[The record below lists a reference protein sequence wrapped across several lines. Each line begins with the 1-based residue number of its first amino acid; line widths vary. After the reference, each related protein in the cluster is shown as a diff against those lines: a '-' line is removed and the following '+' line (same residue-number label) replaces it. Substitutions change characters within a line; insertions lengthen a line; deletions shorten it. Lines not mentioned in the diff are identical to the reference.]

1 MTAQTVVSTLV
12 PAHPLPIQIR
22 PVTRLLKKP
31 VIEQS
36 STGMLNEMIK
46 EKLGED
52 YQLKTYFGDEVT
64 GMNEATVDD
73 LAECYMNV
81 FNESWGE
88 SWTHS
93 SAKSE
98 ITHSLRNDPDR
109 IPLISLLYKGD
120 AIIGFCWVLLM
131 NKAAMS
137 KEHDMPW
144 ELSESEKDSGM
155 TISNYWLTE
164 VVKKDRIMFIKELGV
179 LKEFRQVVS
188 PFLSIPIL
196 ERSAQMGYDVGFLWT
211 NVNSKAFKWGLG
223 VGYSP
228 VHFFITNNLLLM
240 YGSVQGSLKA
250 MRNVVEASFS
260 KQSQYYMINNINK
273 YLLKGEARNFK

>member
-1 MTAQTVVSTLV
+1 MTAQTVVSTV
-12 PAHPLPIQIR
+12 APAHPLPIQIR
-22 PVTRLLKKP
+22 PAKRLLKKP
-31 VIEQS
+31 LSEQS
-36 STGMLNEMIK
+36 STPMLNAMIK

-52 YQLKTYFGDEVT
+52 YQLKTFFGDEVAHI
-64 GMNEATVDD
+64 NEQTIDD

-98 ITHSLRNDPDR
+98 ISHSLRSDPER
-109 IPLISLLYKGD
+109 IPLISLLYKGEK
-120 AIIGFCWVLLM
+120 IIGFCWVLLM
-131 NKAAMS
+131 NKSAMS

-144 ELSESEKDSGM
+144 ELSDSEKTNGM
-155 TISNYWLTE
+155 SISHYWLTE

-273 YLLKGEARNFK
+273 YLLKGEARN

>member
-1 MTAQTVVSTLV
+1 MTAQTAFVSTI
-12 PAHPLPIQIR
+12 PSHPMPIAMR
-22 PVTRLLKKP
+22 KSKRFSKAP
-31 VIEQS
+31 EHS
-36 STGMLNEMIK
+36 STAALNSVLSD
-46 EKLGED
+46 KLGED
-52 YQLKTYFGDEVT
+52 YCLKTYFADEVLEMSEKT
-64 GMNEATVDD
+64 IND
-73 LAECYMNV
+73 LAQCYMTV

-88 SWTHS
+88 SWTLN
-93 SAKSE
+93 SARAE
-98 ITHSLRNDPDR
+98 ITHSLRADPER
-109 IPLISLLYKGD
+109 IPLISLLYKGEE
-120 AIIGFCWVLLM
+120 IIGFCWVLLM
-131 NKAAMS
+131 HKSAMS
-137 KEHDMPW
+137 MAHDMPW
-144 ELSESEKDSGM
+144 ELSDTEKGTGM
-155 TISNYWLTE
+155 TISDYWLTE

-179 LKEFRQVVS
+179 LKEYRQVVS

-223 VGYSP
+223 VGFSP

-273 YLLKGEARNFK
+273 YLLKGDARI

>member
-1 MTAQTVVSTLV
+1 MTAQTVVSTVV
-12 PAHPLPIQIR
+12 PSHPLPIQMR
-22 PVTRLLKKP
+22 QATRLLKKQ
-31 VIEQS
+31 VVEHS

>member
-1 MTAQTVVSTLV
+1 MTAQTVVSTVV
-12 PAHPLPIQIR
+12 PSHPLPVQMR
-22 PVTRLLKKP
+22 QSKRLLKTQ
-31 VIEQS
+31 VSNQS
-36 STGMLNEMIK
+36 STAMLNDMIK

-52 YQLKTYFGDEVT
+52 YQLKTYFGDEVAHIS
-64 GMNEATVDD
+64 EATIND
-73 LAECYMNV
+73 LAHCYMNV

-88 SWTHS
+88 SWTLS

-98 ITHSLRNDPDR
+98 ITHSLRSDPDR
-109 IPLISLLYKGD
+109 IPLISLLYKGE

-131 NKAAMS
+131 HKSAMS

-144 ELSESEKDSGM
+144 ELSDPEKTNGM
-155 TISNYWLTE
+155 SISHYWLSE

-273 YLLKGEARNFK
+273 YLLKGEARN

>member
-1 MTAQTVVSTLV
+1 MNIQSALSSVT
-12 PAHPLPIQIR
+12 PALHHPMPLR
-22 PVTRLLKKP
+22 PVKRLARGASSFS
-31 VIEQS
+31 S
-36 STGMLNEMIK
+36 STPMLNDILR
-46 EKLGED
+46 EKLGEE
-52 YQLKTYFGDEVT
+52 YRLETYFGDEVLQISA
-64 GMNEATVDD
+64 GTVDD
-73 LAECYMNV
+73 LAQCYMTV

-88 SWTHS
+88 SWTLG
-93 SAKSE
+93 SARAE
-98 ITHSLRNDPDR
+98 IMNSLRADPER
-109 IPLISLLYKGD
+109 IPLISLLYKD
-120 AIIGFCWVLLM
+120 DTIIGFCWVLLM
-131 NKAAMS
+131 HKTAMS

-144 ELSESEKDSGM
+144 ELSDGEKSTGM
-155 TISNYWLTE
+155 AISSYWLTE

-179 LKEFRQVVS
+179 LKEYRQVVS

-273 YLLKGEARNFK
+273 YLLKGEARI

>member
-1 MTAQTVVSTLV
+1 MTAQTAISTGV
-12 PAHPLPIQIR
+12 PSHPLPISMR
-22 PVTRLLKKP
+22 PAKRIVKAQPR
-31 VIEQS
+31 S
-36 STGMLNEMIK
+36 STPMLNVMLK
-46 EKLGED
+46 EKLGEE
-52 YQLKTYFGDEVT
+52 YQLKTYFGDEVLHIDEDT
-64 GMNEATVDD
+64 LND
-73 LAECYMNV
+73 LAHCYMTV

-88 SWTHS
+88 SWTIS

-98 ITHSLRNDPDR
+98 ISHSLRSDPER
-109 IPLISLLYKGD
+109 IPLISLLYRGK

-131 NKAAMS
+131 HKSAMS

-144 ELSESEKDSGM
+144 ELSDAEKVSGM
-155 TISNYWLTE
+155 TISEYWLSE

-179 LKEFRQVVS
+179 LKEYRQVVS

-196 ERSAQMGYDVGFLWT
+196 ERSANMGYDVGFLWT

-223 VGYSP
+223 VGFSP

-273 YLLKGEARNFK
+273 YLLKGEARN

>member
-1 MTAQTVVSTLV
+1 MTAQTALSTVVPTHS
-12 PAHPLPIQIR
+12 HPLPMR
-22 PVTRLLKKP
+22 TPKRLLKTQAPKHR
-31 VIEQS
+31 
-36 STGMLNEMIK
+36 STPMLNDMLK

-52 YQLKTYFGDEVT
+52 YELKTYFGDEVL
-64 GMNEATVDD
+64 NISESAIDD
-73 LAECYMNV
+73 LAQCYMTV

-98 ITHSLRNDPDR
+98 ITHSLRSDPER
-109 IPLISLLYKGD
+109 IPLISLLYKGESV
-120 AIIGFCWVLLM
+120 IGFCWALLM
-131 NKAAMS
+131 HNSAMS

-144 ELSESEKDSGM
+144 ELSDAEKTNGM
-155 TISNYWLTE
+155 EISKYWLGE

-188 PFLSIPIL
+188 PFLCIPIL
-196 ERSAQMGYDVGFLWT
+196 ERSVQMGYDVGFLWT
-211 NVNSKAFKWGLG
+211 NVNSGAFKWGLG

-240 YGSVQGSLKA
+240 YGSVRGSLRA
-250 MRNVVEASFS
+250 MRNVVEGSFS
-260 KQSQYYMINNINK
+260 KKSQYYMIKNINK
-273 YLLKGEARNFK
+273 YLLKGEARS

>member
-1 MTAQTVVSTLV
+1 MTVQTAISTVVTS
-12 PAHPLPIQIR
+12 HPLPITMRKAKRMVKVQPR
-22 PVTRLLKKP
+22 
-31 VIEQS
+31 S
-36 STGMLNEMIK
+36 STPMLNVMLK
-46 EKLGED
+46 EKLGEE
-52 YQLKTYFGDEVT
+52 YQLKTFFGDEVLT
-64 GMNEATVDD
+64 MNELTLND

-88 SWTHS
+88 SWTIS

-98 ITHSLRNDPDR
+98 ITNSLRNDPNR
-109 IPLISLLYKGD
+109 IPLISLLYKD
-120 AIIGFCWVLLM
+120 DKIIGFCWVLLM
-131 NKAAMS
+131 NQRAMS
-137 KEHDMPW
+137 KELDMPW
-144 ELSESEKDSGM
+144 ELSDPEKESGM
-155 TISNYWLTE
+155 TISKYWLSE

-179 LKEFRQVVS
+179 LKEYRQVVS

-196 ERSAQMGYDVGFLWT
+196 ERSANMGYDVGFLWT

-273 YLLKGEARNFK
+273 YLLKGEARN

>member
-1 MTAQTVVSTLV
+1 MTVQSVIHAVT
-12 PAHPLPIQIR
+12 PNHPLPIALRNAARQR
-22 PVTRLLKKP
+22 PSPLR
-31 VIEQS
+31 S
-36 STGMLNEMIK
+36 STPMLNQMLR
-46 EKLGED
+46 EKLGEE
-52 YQLKTYFGDEVT
+52 YRLQTYFGEEVLQISD
-64 GMNEATVDD
+64 ATLND
-73 LAECYMNV
+73 LAQCYMTV

-88 SWTHS
+88 SWTLS
-93 SAKSE
+93 SARAE
-98 ITHSLRNDPDR
+98 ITHSLRDDPER

-120 AIIGFCWVLLM
+120 LIIGFCWVLLM
-131 NKAAMS
+131 HKNAMS
-137 KEHDMPW
+137 KAHDMPW
-144 ELSESEKDSGM
+144 ELSGAEKSTGM
-155 TISNYWLTE
+155 SISHYWLSE

-179 LKEFRQVVS
+179 LKEYRQVVS

-196 ERSAQMGYDVGFLWT
+196 ERSSQWGYDVGFLWT

-250 MRNVVEASFS
+250 MRNVVEESFS

-273 YLLKGEARNFK
+273 YLLKGEARN

>member
-1 MTAQTVVSTLV
+1 
-12 PAHPLPIQIR
+12 
-22 PVTRLLKKP
+22 
-31 VIEQS
+31 
-36 STGMLNEMIK
+36 
-46 EKLGED
+46 
-52 YQLKTYFGDEVT
+52 
-64 GMNEATVDD
+64 
-73 LAECYMNV
+73 
-81 FNESWGE
+81 
-88 SWTHS
+88 
-93 SAKSE
+93 
-98 ITHSLRNDPDR
+98 
-109 IPLISLLYKGD
+109 
-120 AIIGFCWVLLM
+120 
-131 NKAAMS
+131 MS

>member
-73 LAECYMNV
+73 LAQCYMNV

>member
-1 MTAQTVVSTLV
+1 MTAQTAISTVVTS
-12 PAHPLPIQIR
+12 HPLPIMR
-22 PVTRLLKKP
+22 PAKRIAKP
-31 VIEQS
+31 QPRS
-36 STGMLNEMIK
+36 STQMLNVTLK

-52 YQLKTYFGDEVT
+52 YQLKTYFGEEVLNIDEDT
-64 GMNEATVDD
+64 LND
-73 LAECYMNV
+73 LAQCYMTV

-88 SWTHS
+88 SWTLS
-93 SAKSE
+93 SAKNE
-98 ITHSLRNDPDR
+98 ISHSLRSDPER
-109 IPLISLLYKGD
+109 IPLISLLYRGD

-131 NKAAMS
+131 HKSAMS

-144 ELSESEKDSGM
+144 ELSDAEKVSGM
-155 TISNYWLTE
+155 TISDYWLKE

-179 LKEFRQVVS
+179 LKEYRQVVS

-196 ERSAQMGYDVGFLWT
+196 ERSANMGYDVGFLWT

-240 YGSVQGSLKA
+240 YGSVQGSLRA

-273 YLLKGEARNFK
+273 YLLKGEARN

>member
-1 MTAQTVVSTLV
+1 MTAQTVVSTVV
-12 PAHPLPIQIR
+12 PSHPLPIQIR
-22 PVTRLLKKP
+22 HVKRLLKKQ
-31 VIEQS
+31 VNHHS
-36 STGMLNEMIK
+36 STPMLNEMIK
-46 EKLGED
+46 EKLGDD

-64 GMNEATVDD
+64 HINETTIDD
-73 LAECYMNV
+73 LAQCYMNV

-98 ITHSLRNDPDR
+98 ITHSLRSDPDR
-109 IPLISLLYKGD
+109 IPLISLLYKGES
-120 AIIGFCWVLLM
+120 IIGFCWVLLM
-131 NKAAMS
+131 DKSAMS
-137 KEHDMPW
+137 QEHDMPW
-144 ELSESEKDSGM
+144 ELSDTEKTNGM
-155 TISNYWLTE
+155 TISHYWLSE

-273 YLLKGEARNFK
+273 YLLKGEARN